1 MLLNPSAKSVRIS
14 SKSGKDFVLLCGC
27 CGLLLA
33 LWLFSTSQYINVS
46 LTCHFSLPSGKGCGG
61 KVSSRPHD
69 LDWADGGIETDSR
82 SVGLMS
88 FFGLETPW
96 ISAPSFMNA
105 WNLHETFR
113 IRLGEVQSE
122 QTEGLDHRKKK
133 NEPLQTCLLREKD
146 KRMKCWLVFTSGVE
160 RSFCE
165 KQLPVY
171 GELSLRKKSFLKP
184 KSPQTINLESSLNCM
199 SINITFPLLSF

>member
-46 LTCHFSLPSGKGCGG
+46 LTCHFSLPSGKDCGG

-105 WNLHETFR
+105 WSHHETFR

-133 NEPLQTCLLREKD
+133 MSHSKHVCWGKKTNVWSVGSCSLQVWRDPSVK
-146 KRMKCWLVFTSGVE
+146 S
-160 RSFCE
+160 S
-165 KQLPVY
+165 
-171 GELSLRKKSFLKP
+171 SLFMVRCQSKP